1 MTHDDRVIANPKR
14 KNILEESAKP
24 IHVIREGAISASIY
38 RRQSP
43 SGYAY
48 LDFSLTRSW
57 KTQSSGKTG
66 CSTNYFAINRQ
77 DLVTAIDRAAAW
89 IAANEDLDAI
99 AQPLKAAS

>member
-1 MTHDDRVIANPKR
+1 MSHDERPSGNLKR
-14 KNILEESAKP
+14 TKIHEEFAKP

-57 KTQSSGKTG
+57 KTQTSGKTG
-66 CSTNYFAINRQ
+66 CSTNYFALNRNE
-77 DLVTAIDRAAAW
+77 LVAAIDSAAAW
-89 IAANEDLDAI
+89 IDKNDNLEAAVPSFKE
-99 AQPLKAAS
+99 AS